1 MAWSDLSSSKPPTPK
16 HYSSTFPN
24 SQGWTNIVSGTNIGG
39 RSFGWLEV
47 SRLLIQF
54 WHKLAVIGDKV
65 GESSQALRLVS
76 LPDLQIVVY
85 LFLFLIL
92 DIVSIISIARFY

>member
-1 MAWSDLSSSKPPTPK
+1 MGVFVLFDPT
-16 HYSSTFPN
+16 SR
-24 SQGWTNIVSGTNIGG
+24 G
-39 RSFGWLEV
+39 RSFGWLEA

-54 WHKLAVIGDKV
+54 WHKLAVIGDKA
-65 GESSQALRLVS
+65 GESSQALRLIS

-85 LFLFLIL
+85 LFLFFIL